1 MQTSKVYIFRDK
13 ETELW
18 QVGVIVPL
26 NDEMT
31 FINKHEAATW
41 EEAGNWV
48 RDHYVG

>member
-18 QVGVIVPL
+18 QIGVVLIL
-26 NDEMT
+26 NELPT
-31 FINKHEAATW
+31 FIQKHETATW

-48 RDHYVG
+48 REHYVA